1 MLGQQCCWARE
12 KSREN
17 ITCSRLQHANWFH
30 KLRFAR
36 SSRRGGL
43 HNQMLVSAFYVLR
56 RSKAEE
62 KTGRESAKS
71 KLAPIGNF
79 KCGAAWPII
88 PLHPLYL
95 NISFKIDFENCSSW
109 LSDSGSPQHFN
120 SNFVGILGE
129 RRKLISVFCLTSLWL
144 DRVHS
149 FPVSLVN
156 RRINLRSFSL
166 RARCLLSDDLFWWN
180 LSKTQFLCLCF
191 RYLCHM

>member
-1 MLGQQCCWARE
+1 MAPAPNVKVHHETISLITAVVVSCNGDKSFRCMLGQQCCWARE

-30 KLRFAR
+30 KLWFAR

-71 KLAPIGNF
+71 KLAPNGNF

-88 PLHPLYL
+88 PLHPLYFIWIFHL
-95 NISFKIDFENCSSW
+95 
-109 LSDSGSPQHFN
+109 
-120 SNFVGILGE
+120 
-129 RRKLISVFCLTSLWL
+129 KLISKIAQVDYRTAAPHNISIPTSSAFWG
-144 DRVHS
+144 REENW
-149 FPVSLVN
+149 FQ
-156 RRINLRSFSL
+156 FSVWH
-166 RARCLLSDDLFWWN
+166 RCD
-180 LSKTQFLCLCF
+180 
-191 RYLCHM
+191 